1 MNAGQYLVALSGL
14 PSGSAADHL
23 LAIQAG
29 TGTGPGQTVFA
40 AKFSVVTGED
50 RFDAVRKPLLLAP
63 RWTVTETKTA
73 HITAAAVTASMQSER
88 IVVTTRRKTAV
99 VTQDLAET
107 VVHLNKTRLKG
118 QTT

>member
-14 PSGSAADHL
+14 PSGSAGVHL

-29 TGTGPGQTVFA
+29 TGPGQTI
-40 AKFSVVTGED
+40 FSSRMCIVTGED